1 MINFKNKDRKFPFY
15 KQADSKDCGPTCI
28 RIISK
33 YYGKDIGMSRLR
45 NLAQT
50 TREGSSLLNLS
61 EACEKIGFRTIGV
74 RTDFETLMEDV
85 PFPAIILWNKNHF
98 VVIYKVKK
106 TKKETFIYLSDPSFG
121 LITLKKHEF
130 LKHWIGNN
138 SNDKTREGIV
148 LTLETTPSFFMN
160 SFDDDIEIVNNKIN
174 IKFIVSY
181 ISKYKKLIFH
191 LIIGLFVS
199 SAISLIIPFL
209 TQNIVDIGIAQRNIY
224 FIYLIL
230 FAQIALYIGRV
241 SSLAIREWIFLH
253 LSTRVNLSIISDFF
267 IKLMKLPISYFDSRM
282 TGDLLQRINDHERI
296 EKLLTNN
303 SLNTLFSLFNLIIF
317 SIVLF
322 YYNVSLFVIFVI
334 GSFFYFSWI
343 FFFLKKRRILDYKR
357 FSQISQEQST
367 VIELINGMQ
376 EIKMHNAERQKRWN
390 WERLQISLFKINLKA
405 LSLEQWQS
413 IGGDFINQLKDLT
426 LTFFSAKLVIDG
438 EITLGAMLS
447 IQFIIGQLNTPLIMI
462 INFIKQFQDADI
474 AIERLNEI
482 HNKDNEEN
490 SNYSHFK
497 PGDIVL
503 KNVSFKYNGTN
514 EYIFND
520 LNINIPYKKTTAIV
534 GTSGSGKTTL
544 LKLLLQFYSPNEG
557 DVELNGISFENIS
570 PSRWRS
576 ECGVVMQDG
585 YIFNDTIAN
594 NIALGETDQI
604 SIERLWK
611 SINIA
616 NIEEFIESLPLGL
629 NTKIG
634 SEGMGISGGQKQRI
648 LIARSVYKSPKYI
661 FFDEATSALDANN
674 EKKIIENLESFFE
687 DKTAIIVAHRLS
699 TVKHADKI
707 IVMEDGEIEEEG
719 THNELVEKKGK
730 YYQLVKNQLELGN

>member
-1 MINFKNKDRKFPFY
+1 MIGLNNYDKFPFY
-15 KQADSKDCGPTCI
+15 KQIDSKDCGPTCI
-28 RIISK
+28 RIVSK
-33 YYGKDIGMSRLR
+33 YYGKDVSLSQLR
-45 NLAQT
+45 KLAQT

-61 EACEKIGFRTIGV
+61 EACEKIGYRTIGV
-74 RTDFETLMEDV
+74 RTDFDTLVEDV
-85 PFPAIILWNKNHF
+85 PLPAIVMWNKNHF
-98 VVIYKVKK
+98 VVVYKIEKK
-106 TKKETFIYLSDPSFG
+106 RKDTLVYVSDPGFG
-121 LITLKKHEF
+121 LVKFKKDEF
-130 LKHWIGNN
+130 LRHWIGNN
-138 SNDKTREGIV
+138 ADEKTREGIV
-148 LTLETTPSFFMN
+148 LTLEPSPSFFAN
-160 SFDDDIEIVNNKIN
+160 KFDDENIEAGNNKIN
-174 IKFIVSY
+174 LKFIIAY
-181 ISKYKKLIFH
+181 LAKYKKLIFH
-191 LIIGLFVS
+191 LLLGLFIS
-199 SAISLIIPFL
+199 SVITLIVPFL
-209 TQNIVDIGIAQRNIY
+209 TQSIVDIGIAQNNIN

-230 FAQIALYIGRV
+230 LAQISLYIGRV

-253 LSTRVNLSIISDFF
+253 LSTRINLSVISDFF

-282 TGDLLQRINDHERI
+282 TGDLMQRINDHERI

-303 SLNTLFSLFNLIIF
+303 SLNTIFSLFNLIVF
-317 SIVLF
+317 SIVLL
-322 YYNVSLFVIFVI
+322 YYNVTLFFIFAI
-334 GSFFYFSWI
+334 GSFLYFSWI
-343 FFFLKKRRILDYKR
+343 FFFLKKRKILDYKR

-376 EIKMHNAERQKRWN
+376 EIKMHNAERQKRWG
-390 WERLQISLFKINLKA
+390 WEKMQISLFKINLKA

-438 EITLGAMLS
+438 QITLGAMLS
-447 IQFIIGQLNTPLIMI
+447 IQFIIGQLNNPLIMI

-490 SNYSHFK
+490 KIYSSFEN
-497 PGDIVL
+497 GDIKLNEVA
-503 KNVSFKYNGTN
+503 FKYNGTN
-514 EYIFND
+514 EYIFNG
-520 LNINIPYKKTTAIV
+520 LNIRIPYKKTTAIV

-544 LKLLLQFYSPNEG
+544 LKLLLQFYPPNQG
-557 DVELNGISFENIS
+557 SITLNETPFENIS

-594 NIALGETDQI
+594 NIALGEADHI
-604 SIERLWK
+604 SMERLWQA
-611 SINIA
+611 INIA
-616 NIEEFIESLPLGL
+616 NIDEFIESLPLGL

-648 LIARSVYKSPKYI
+648 LIARAVYKSPKYI

-674 EKKIIENLESFFE
+674 EKKIIENLESFFK

-707 IVMEDGEIEEEG
+707 IVMEDGEVEEEG